1 MKERN
6 NLMGAWG
13 FQDAMAELGGRA
25 LLPAIQENVKKT
37 ASAKPVRNVQY
48 TQP

>member
-1 MKERN
+1 
-6 NLMGAWG
+6 MGAWG

-37 ASAKPVRNVQY
+37 ASAKLVRNVQY